1 MLELFIRNDLLC
13 AEFSNLSLS
22 LNIKGAQ
29 YDATACVGRF
39 NVLSLNTKT
48 SLRDILKKRGDKNLV
63 EVSILG
69 MLPKRREVSKNVQ
82 KFDLKLAPIDI
93 SVNRAIIVGIFNF
106 VNEVKSYALVSPQ
119 SMECAAPQ
127 QSNEIVKYCI
137 SSLSLSKMSI
147 SLRYSD
153 EHIKGDGF
161 ENIVGREAKLL
172 LRYLGPLISK
182 LCDIDLPSFEDS
194 VYFQNVGQIAK
205 YIGEYYLKELVK
217 FWKKK

>member
-1 MLELFIRNDLLC
+1 MI
-13 AEFSNLSLS
+13 SL
-22 LNIKGAQ
+22 
-29 YDATACVGRF
+29 D
-39 NVLSLNTKT
+39 TKT
-48 SLRDILKKRGDKNLV
+48 SLRDVLKKRGDKNLV

-69 MLPKRREVSKNVQ
+69 MLPKRREVSKNIL
-82 KFDLKLAPIDI
+82 KFGLNLAPIDI

-137 SSLSLSKMSI
+137 SNLSLSKMSI

-182 LCDIDLPSFEDS
+182 LCDIDLPSFEDA
-194 VYFQNVGQIAK
+194 VYFQNVNQIAK